1 MDQIM
6 TALVTLSATSREN
19 VFTPLMQTVRRI
31 ASVLQV
37 QDVAM
42 GCVNAEKIQT
52 SKMTTKYAVS
62 IFFPFHF
69 LIIVHIFDY
78 DSCFRATGVNLVC
91 LSSQLSNLIT

>member
-37 QDVAM
+37 QDVVT
-42 GCVNAEKIQT
+42 GCVNAERIQT
-52 SKMTTKYAVS
+52 SKMTTKYVVS
-62 IFFPFHF
+62 IFFFSFQF
-69 LIIVHIFDY
+69 LIIDHKFI
-78 DSCFRATGVNLVC
+78 C
-91 LSSQLSNLIT
+91 I